1 MQESVIQR
9 INEILR
15 TKCKDNISN
24 MSREIGIHQTTL
36 NNYFLKKRKP
46 SLEFVEAILHSYED
60 ISAEWLLRGT
70 GTMSNGIEDVEKP
83 IMNNDQIMSLVES
96 INTMSAQ
103 VKSLREEN
111 LMLKSQ
117 AQNRKKA

>member
-1 MQESVIQR
+1 MEDAVLQR
-9 INEILR
+9 VKSIITEKAKNA
-15 TKCKDNISN
+15 TQF
-24 MSREIGIHQTTL
+24 SREIGMNQVTL
-36 NNYFLKKRKP
+36 NNYLLGKRKV
-46 SLEFVEAILHSYED
+46 SLELVMSILTTYGDVS
-60 ISAEWLLRGT
+60 SEWLLRGT